1 MFISTQTMSESRAVL
16 LTLNGPAAI
25 CTTCGEAI
33 RAKGTPS
40 RNRTI
45 IVNVYEQGR
54 WRRVEAYCPTKE
66 CYDGRYGEPTVKPP
80 TANRPA
86 RLRK

>member
-1 MFISTQTMSESRAVL
+1 MVSESRAVL

-25 CTTCGEAI
+25 CSTCGEAI

-54 WRRVEAYCPTKE
+54 WRRVEAFHPKAE
-66 CYDGRYGEPTVKPP
+66 CYNGRYGEPTVKPL
-80 TANRPA
+80 TANKPRSQ
-86 RLRK
+86 RR

>member
-1 MFISTQTMSESRAVL
+1 MSESRAVL

-25 CTTCGEAI
+25 CATCGEPI

-54 WRRVEAYCPTKE
+54 WRRVEAYCPTK
-66 CYDGRYGEPTVKPP
+66 CYDGRYGEPTVKML
-80 TANRPA
+80 TANKPRSQ
-86 RLRK
+86 RR

>member
-1 MFISTQTMSESRAVL
+1 MESRAVL

-25 CTTCGEAI
+25 CSTCGEPI
-33 RAKGTPS
+33 RNKGTPS

-45 IVNVYEQGR
+45 IVNVYERGR
-54 WRRVEAYCPTKE
+54 WRRVEAFHPTSG
-66 CYDGRYGEPTVKPP
+66 CYDGRYGEPTVKTL
-80 TANRPA
+80 TANKPA